1 MPNLGI
7 HVYEKATA
15 VAIPVVAD
23 VGIPFVVGLAP
34 VHTAAKPAKANVP
47 VLCTSWDE
55 AVEKLG
61 FSYDWK
67 KYTLCEFIYSHF
79 QLFGCQ
85 PVIFCNVL
93 DTDTMKNTLEAKEY
107 DVSDHKITLPFDT
120 IAAGLKV
127 SVPGDGGATPSSMT
141 RTTAFASWS
150 CLAPVPPTPPPSSA

>member
-1 MPNLGI
+1 M
-7 HVYEKATA
+7 E
-15 VAIPVVAD
+15 
-23 VGIPFVVGLAP
+23 
-34 VHTAAKPAKANVP
+34 
-47 VLCTSWDE
+47 E
-55 AVEKLG
+55 LG

-127 SVPGDGGATPSSMT
+127 SVPGDGGADPAELKPDEDYTVLYDENDGVCSV
-141 RTTAFASWS
+141 FASWS